1 MNYDSLMDNIKRI
14 HFIGIGGSGMCPLAE
29 ILHHEGYELSGSD
42 MNEGETLDRIKGYGI
57 PVFMGH
63 AAENIKGA
71 ELVVYSAAIKETN
84 PERQAAK
91 ELGIPCIERSVM
103 LGIVTRRYRRSIAMA
118 YENKKSNWTEQEIQP
133 GQEIVYTAAQQQI
146 KIDQADVEVITSW
159 KDGKLIFRD
168 TPFKEVHKMLSKRFD
183 VDFVVKNPKCFEASF
198 TGTEIGAEV
207 PVINIENVR

>member
-71 ELVVYSAAIKETN
+71 ELVVYSA
-84 PERQAAK
+84 
-91 ELGIPCIERSVM
+91 
-103 LGIVTRRYRRSIAMA
+103 
-118 YENKKSNWTEQEIQP
+118 NK
-133 GQEIVYTAAQQQI
+133 
-146 KIDQADVEVITSW
+146 
-159 KDGKLIFRD
+159 
-168 TPFKEVHKMLSKRFD
+168 
-183 VDFVVKNPKCFEASF
+183 
-198 TGTEIGAEV
+198 
-207 PVINIENVR
+207 

>member
-1 MNYDSLMDNIKRI
+1 VNYDSLMDNIKRI

-71 ELVVYSAAIKETN
+71 ELVVYSAAVKETN

-103 LGIVTRRYRRSIAMA
+103 LGIVTRRYRI
-118 YENKKSNWTEQEIQP
+118 K
-133 GQEIVYTAAQQQI
+133 AAI
-146 KIDQADVEVITSW
+146 S
-159 KDGKLIFRD
+159 
-168 TPFKEVHKMLSKRFD
+168 
-183 VDFVVKNPKCFEASF
+183 
-198 TGTEIGAEV
+198 
-207 PVINIENVR
+207 

>member
-1 MNYDSLMDNIKRI
+1 MKQLRDEDKIITQVKHI
-14 HFIGIGGSGMCPLAE
+14 HMIGIGGSGMCPLAE

-103 LGIVTRRYRRSIAMA
+103 LGIVTRRYRRSMERD
-118 YENKKSNWTEQEIQP
+118 YVKRWFCT
-133 GQEIVYTAAQQQI
+133 
-146 KIDQADVEVITSW
+146 
-159 KDGKLIFRD
+159 IFRVFD
-168 TPFKEVHKMLSKRFD
+168 TRRERS
-183 VDFVVKNPKCFEASF
+183 
-198 TGTEIGAEV
+198 I
-207 PVINIENVR
+207 

>member
-1 MNYDSLMDNIKRI
+1 
-14 HFIGIGGSGMCPLAE
+14 MCPLAE

-103 LGIVTRRYRRSIAMA
+103 LGIVTRRYRRRYCGFGYSTA
-118 YENKKSNWTEQEIQP
+118 KQP
-133 GQEIVYTAAQQQI
+133 QQLCFHRCLSAAVLTVSYYRR
-146 KIDQADVEVITSW
+146 KTS
-159 KDGKLIFRD
+159 
-168 TPFKEVHKMLSKRFD
+168 VHRRKQLCRSQRY
-183 VDFVVKNPKCFEASF
+183 N
-198 TGTEIGAEV
+198 
-207 PVINIENVR
+207 RL